1 MKKNNPV
8 FGFTLIEL
16 IIVIVILGILA
27 VIAAPRLIDLSSEAK
42 IASINSIASQVRA
55 AASMV
60 QNKARV
66 KGLKIAANA
75 ANQDQLIIDFGFGSA
90 EVGWSNLCPESL
102 AELGDRLTL
111 IDFINL
117 PASDQL
123 QTRVDNQYALIGYQV
138 PASGVPINEGCYLI
152 YNSYTSPNCTVT
164 VVDVDC

>member
-1 MKKNNPV
+1 M
-8 FGFTLIEL
+8 
-16 IIVIVILGILA
+16 IVILGILA

-66 KGLKIAANA
+66 KGLKIAANFIEE
-75 ANQDQLIIDFGFGSA
+75 NQVQLIIDFGFGSA
-90 EVGWSNLCPESL
+90 EVGWSNLCPESR